1 MMLPKNVRQKASELF
16 SGDEE
21 SQRKF
26 CMGAAFA
33 LGMDLPDFKQESPP
47 QDDDY
52 PLQEALEVWLAYKK
66 EKKQKYQP
74 MGLRSLKEKLLRL
87 SGGNPAAAMEIVEF
101 SMANNYSG
109 LFAPKNSSYDRQQ
122 STFNKIGAILN
133 G

>member
-1 MMLPKNVRQKASELF
+1 MILPNNIRQKASELF
-16 SGDEE
+16 SGDVE

-33 LGMDLPDFKQESPP
+33 LGMELSDFEQESPP
-47 QDDDY
+47 QDDY

-66 EKKQKYQP
+66 EKKQTYKP
-74 MGLRSLKEKLLRL
+74 IGLKLLKKKL
-87 SGGNPAAAMEIVEF
+87 FTMSGGNPAFAKEIVEF

-109 LFAPKNSSYDRQQ
+109 LFVPNNSNYGRQQ

>member
-1 MMLPKNVRQKASELF
+1 MILPNNIRQKASELF
-16 SGDEE
+16 SGDVE

-33 LGMDLPDFKQESPP
+33 LGMELSDFEQESPP
-47 QDDDY
+47 QDDY

-66 EKKQKYQP
+66 EKKQTYKP
-74 MGLRSLKEKLLRL
+74 IGLKSLKKKLFTM
-87 SGGNPAAAMEIVEF
+87 SGGNPAFAKEIVEF

-109 LFAPKNSSYDRQQ
+109 LFVPNNSNYGRQQ

>member
-16 SGDEE
+16 SGDTE

-33 LGMDLPDFKQESPP
+33 LGMELSDFEQESPP
-47 QDDDY
+47 QDDY
-52 PLQEALEVWLAYKK
+52 PLQEALDVWLAYKK
-66 EKKQKYQP
+66 EKKQTYKP
-74 MGLRSLKEKLLRL
+74 IGLKSLKKKLLVM
-87 SGGNPAAAMEIVEF
+87 SGGNPAFAKEIVEF
-101 SMANNYSG
+101 SMANNYTG

-122 STFNKIGAILN
+122 STFSKIGAILN

>member
-1 MMLPKNVRQKASELF
+1 MILPSNIRQKASELF
-16 SGDEE
+16 SGDAE

-33 LGMDLPDFKQESPP
+33 LGMELTDFEEETPP
-47 QDDDY
+47 QDDY

-66 EKKQKYQP
+66 EKKQTYKP
-74 MGLRSLKEKLLRL
+74 IGLKALKKKLFTM
-87 SGGNPAAAMEIVEF
+87 SGGNPAFAKEIVEF

-109 LFAPKNSSYDRQQ
+109 LFVPNNSSHGRQQ
-122 STFNKIGAILN
+122 STFSKIGAILN